1 MRIAVRFVA
10 LPLLL
15 IAGLLLAG
23 CSLAAPAPVEQPQSQ
38 GQQPPVAQPQPAQP
52 FQLPTR
58 RPSVAAGADLYQ
70 QKCVQCHGAS
80 GRGDGAMAAQ
90 IQARTNTPVADLT
103 SDVTA
108 RARTPADWYNI
119 VSNGDLQKGMPG
131 FAGSL
136 DADQRWDVIA
146 YAWSLAVSPQQ
157 VVQGKQVYETQCVQC
172 HGDTGKGDGKDA
184 QGQLPDLSAF
194 ATLAQVAPGTWD
206 QDMATGHVPSF
217 AGTVSE
223 ADRRAAIDYVRTFAY
238 DYSSGAPVVA
248 ATPGA
253 ATSSSSSSQTPPAVS
268 QQVSGYIV
276 LGTPGQTLPSG
287 LSVLFEYQ
295 RNSDNTI
302 ISQTVPLDAQ
312 GQFVVTATQMTH
324 GDLMRASTEYD
335 SITYY
340 SDVVAAGVQATLP
353 ITIYERT
360 ADASTARASVLH
372 VIAQP
377 TDQGLSVNEVY
388 VISTQSDR
396 VVANPGQP
404 ILHISLP
411 AGATQF
417 STDPNMPADTLVP
430 AGDGMDFFGS
440 LPAASQ
446 GTESIAFSYMLPKGA
461 TVLDRVVTFPIDLV
475 NLLVQGDLQTVHV
488 TSDRFA
494 SQGTRDFQ
502 GTTYQLFQASN
513 LAAGQS
519 VALKI
524 EPASATPVIDWRILL
539 GIGLVVVGAVGLVIW
554 QFTQRRQPAVA
565 TARGLAVQKEA
576 LIDQIAAL
584 DDDFADGK
592 IDEVN
597 YKAKRAKLKDKLI
610 KLMDEE

>member
-1 MRIAVRFVA
+1 MRIAARIASLSLLFAVA
-10 LPLLL
+10 
-15 IAGLLLAG
+15 ALLAS
-23 CSLAAPAPVEQPQSQ
+23 CSLASPAPVSQPQA
-38 GQQPPVAQPQPAQP
+38 QQPAVPQQQPAQP

-58 RPSVAAGADLYQ
+58 RPSVTAGADLYQ

-103 SDVTA
+103 SDVVA
-108 RARTPADWYNI
+108 RARTPQEWYNI
-119 VSNGDLQKGMPG
+119 VSNGNLQKGMPG

-146 YAWSLAVSPQQ
+146 YAWSLAVSPQRAA
-157 VVQGKQVYETQCVQC
+157 QGQQVYAAQCVQC
-172 HGDTGKGDGKDA
+172 HGAAGKGDGKDA
-184 QGQLPDLSAF
+184 QGKLSDLSAF

-206 QDMATGHVPSF
+206 QALASGHVPSF
-217 AGTVSE
+217 AGTLSE
-223 ADRRAAIDYVRTFAY
+223 DDRRAAIDYVRTFAY
-238 DYSSGAPVVA
+238 DYSFGTPAVA
-248 ATPGA
+248 TTPGA
-253 ATSSSSSSQTPPAVS
+253 VAAQTPSTQTPPAVP
-268 QQVSGYIV
+268 QQISGYLV

-287 LSVLFEYQ
+287 LSVLFEFQ
-295 RNSDNTI
+295 RNSDNAI

-312 GQFVVTATQMTH
+312 GHFVVTATQMNH

-340 SDVVAAGVQATLP
+340 SDVVAAGLQATLP

-360 ADASTARASVLH
+360 TDASTARASVLH

-388 VISTQSDR
+388 VMSTKSDR
-396 VVANPGQP
+396 VAANPGQP

-417 STDPNMPADTLVP
+417 TADPNMPADTLVLK
-430 AGDGMDFFGS
+430 GDGLDFFGS
-440 LPAASQ
+440 LPTAAQ
-446 GTESIAFSYMLPKGA
+446 GTESIAFSYMLPKDA
-461 TVLDRVVTFPIDLV
+461 TTLDRVVAFPIDLV
-475 NLLVQGDLQTVHV
+475 NLLVQGDLQTVRI

-502 GTTYQLFQASN
+502 GTTYQLFQANN
-513 LAAGQS
+513 LTAGQR

-524 EPASATPVIDWRILL
+524 EPAGSTPAIDGRVVL
-539 GIGLVVVGAVGLVIW
+539 GAVLVLIGVVGLIIW
-554 QFTQRRQPAVA
+554 QVTQRKRPAVA
-565 TARGLAVQKEA
+565 TARAVSIEKEA

-584 DDDFADGK
+584 DDDFADGQL
-592 IDEVN
+592 DEVN